1 MTRPRRSRQLSTLAT
16 AFLVGQLVCG
26 VTPQGAGQLLTSA
39 SEAQP
44 DDIANATFGYEL
56 NSLVE
61 GEFFGPKWGIDPAV
75 SASAPGSD
83 YYSADAIVP
92 APVGVRGGESGLVNI
107 GLTNATD
114 ARRGRRF
121 HTLPGQTAV
130 RFEIG
135 ARKWSFDSASTHTVV
150 VALYEADGSTLV
162 GATLPVT
169 LLLTGNAVTL
179 TRSVSPDTDYVI
191 CVWFNNPALGTVGLG
206 TGNTSARGYFSRCR
220 VVPIGA
226 EMPAPFDGDFWGIE
240 RVPWPHHPD
249 YASNPPAPRGWGTDH
264 KVARSLGVHESFFAE
279 AINFAPLVIEC
290 AGHAAAVE
298 YIYEGPPASPP
309 SEAQAAWSAPL
320 VRTGPT
326 GSTRG
331 VEWSAPTTLPLS
343 TAHARRTLARLT
355 FDSGGPRNLVL
366 QGAQSGHFLRAYVSA
381 LRGTRVVPAPTGLRV
396 VLVIGD
402 SISVGYQ
409 FDSALAP
416 FELITRHVRR
426 AVRDFAAGGSAL
438 ESYGWVG
445 DGAGALS
452 MAPAERREARRVHRA
467 RARAQPAADRAARA
481 GLHEL
486 LGRPRQRGRS
496 PRRARGS
503 ARVVGF
509 GVPRRSARLHA
520 ADPADLAGR
529 HAARRDERRHP
540 RPGLQDGAHRRGR
553 RALDLRYHV
562 HRRALGAPRRAQR
575 RHARA
580 PDQPRG
586 QRAAR
591 RGDARGTGGSM
602 IPGLSALAAIALSL
616 LALWRQSSAQRHAR
630 AQLEQ
635 KQLPAVATAQ
645 ASAATARAQAD
656 AAAADATGRVAV
668 AALDD
673 ASEVSAA
680 LLRRIEA
687 LEAARER
694 DRDDCRREIEELSGR
709 AASAEARCA
718 AAEAR
723 AAGAEARAE
732 GAERR
737 ASALHAELMTLRRQ
751 L

>member
-309 SEAQAAWSAPL
+309 SRGAGRVERAARAD
-320 VRTGPT
+320 GAH
-326 GSTRG
+326 G
-331 VEWSAPTTLPLS
+331 E
-343 TAHARRTLARLT
+343 HARRR
-355 FDSGGPRNLVL
+355 VE
-366 QGAQSGHFLRAYVSA
+366 RA
-381 LRGTRVVPAPTGLRV
+381 
-396 VLVIGD
+396 D
-402 SISVGYQ
+402 
-409 FDSALAP
+409 D
-416 FELITRHVRR
+416 
-426 AVRDFAAGGSAL
+426 
-438 ESYGWVG
+438 
-445 DGAGALS
+445 
-452 MAPAERREARRVHRA
+452 APALHRA
-467 RARAQPAADRAARA
+467 RAAHARAPHVRQRGPAQPRAAGRAVGSLPARVRLRAAGHARRARADRAAR
-481 GLHEL
+481 
-486 LGRPRQRGRS
+486 
-496 PRRARGS
+496 RAR
-503 ARVVGF
+503 
-509 GVPRRSARLHA
+509 
-520 ADPADLAGR
+520 
-529 HAARRDERRHP
+529 
-540 RPGLQDGAHRRGR
+540 HRR
-553 RALDLRYHV
+553 LD
-562 HRRALGAPRRAQR
+562 
-575 RHARA
+575 
-580 PDQPRG
+580 
-586 QRAAR
+586 
-591 RGDARGTGGSM
+591 
-602 IPGLSALAAIALSL
+602 
-616 LALWRQSSAQRHAR
+616 
-630 AQLEQ
+630 
-635 KQLPAVATAQ
+635 
-645 ASAATARAQAD
+645 
-656 AAAADATGRVAV
+656 
-668 AALDD
+668 
-673 ASEVSAA
+673 
-680 LLRRIEA
+680 
-687 LEAARER
+687 
-694 DRDDCRREIEELSGR
+694 
-709 AASAEARCA
+709 
-718 AAEAR
+718 
-723 AAGAEARAE
+723 
-732 GAERR
+732 
-737 ASALHAELMTLRRQ
+737 
-751 L
+751 